1 MILSNKLVV
10 CRYGKVK
17 WVQEVSKYLKR
28 KKYLESI
35 FNDFRKNNVIKYYKC
50 DKSSR

>member
-28 KKYLESI
+28 KDIWKVYLMNFEKI
-35 FNDFRKNNVIKYYKC
+35 M
-50 DKSSR
+50 